1 MKLIPLLMCLV
12 AFTSMAASRRRLKK
26 NRHGKTKFMEDCTY
40 SYLSEECE
48 ANTHCAKYSGTT
60 FKCLGGTDH
69 VCSSNIECYNYSCGK
84 TPISEKTCN
93 DLAWKMVKSAA
104 GWMFEGVD
112 LSPFHLIF
120 GKHSKKN
127 K

>member
-26 NRHGKTKFMEDCTY
+26 NRHGNTKFMEDCTY
-40 SYLSEECE
+40 SYISEECE
-48 ANTHCAKYSGTT
+48 ANTHCAKFSETK
-60 FKCLGGTDH
+60 FKCLGGNDH
-69 VCSSNIECYNYSCGK
+69 VCSSNSECYNYSCGK

-93 DLAWKMVKSAA
+93 SLGWKMMKSAA
-104 GWMFEGVD
+104 GWMFQGVEISPWD
-112 LSPFHLIF
+112 LVF
-120 GKHSKKN
+120 GYSKKN